1 MQPAVGGTRHVL
13 MEMHPKTAKDRGI
26 RDGDTVKVTTD
37 LGSIQAVARV
47 TELTRPDTVFL
58 PFEHG
63 HWAHGRWAKDR
74 GSHVDSIIPN
84 QSDKVTGMASYY
96 TAKVKVE
103 RA

>member
-1 MQPAVGGTRHVL
+1 
-13 MEMHPKTAKDRGI
+13 MEIHPRTAKARGI
-26 RDGDTVKVTTD
+26 RDGDRVRVSSE
-37 LGSIQAVARV
+37 LGHIFAVARV
-47 TELTRPDTVFL
+47 TTLTRADTVVL

-74 GSHVDSIIPN
+74 GSHVNAIIPN
-84 QSDKVTGMASYY
+84 KSDRISGMASYY